1 MFKMKEELD
10 QLQSVLGSEMEA
22 LRSDVHHIPSRKFV
36 YALTGIAG
44 GEMAGRIAQQLVTLF
59 VQMIAQD
66 VLSDLWSLP
75 GSQNYEDES
84 DFDSVLEKW
93 TNIASV
99 VDSHRRFIAKVSM
112 LMSEMESLQRLED
125 RLLVV
130 NMPRNFDWNLRLHGN
145 KAPKHFKESLRWFLS
160 RCLDDMFISG
170 DSLCE
175 NDVQSSNKAVHNVS
189 SAVISLR
196 KIGVQSV
203 LRKEARLSVESH
215 IKNYLNDKTEESITE
230 AVVYDAI
237 CRIEAVYLKFMQSI
251 LADSPSGSD
260 DPDTEL
266 QEWYEGLMH
275 FVYTYIGDLRTASLF
290 DLVIDFPESLPALK
304 DLRVCLKHTGRH
316 RHLASTFGNAVRG
329 RLLHP
334 GAATGDII
342 QHYVSTIRALQHV
355 DPSGAVLH
363 AVSAPLREYL
373 RSRKDAI
380 RCIVTML
387 TESEDESGALASL
400 MDIDENSSDHPGYDV
415 NSDFWGSK
423 ADEQALHEILA
434 DQWEPGPLEVA
445 PLDITHL
452 EESPTGDV
460 ISMLVNI
467 YGTKELFVSEYRAML
482 ADRLLAKNDFEC
494 DRELRTLEL
503 LKVRFGESSL
513 HTAEVMLKDFSDSK
527 RINGNVRTVSNTSTP
542 LKNCRNLVPIDNL
555 SVLILSQLFW
565 PQIQTEDFVLPAEI
579 KVMLDTFAHKFH
591 ALKAP
596 RVLQWKPNLGLVD
609 LTLTIGEQSV
619 DFLVSP
625 LLATLL
631 IHFKQQPVWSLEA
644 LAEKISLPK
653 DVIKKKMVYWINQGV
668 VAEKYSKPGE
678 LKYIRNEEICRPVGF
693 TGDAVDGLADDLANT
708 SDTPDAM
715 SSFEPFVMGMLTNF
729 DSLSLDRIHNMLK
742 MFVTDPPYDKSIEDL
757 SAFMAKLSTEDKI
770 VLEGGLY
777 KKRNR

>member
-1 MFKMKEELD
+1 MKEELD

-22 LRSDVHHIPSRKFV
+22 LRSDVHHIPSHKFV

-203 LRKEARLSVESH
+203 LREEARLSVESH

-275 FVYTYIGDLRTASLF
+275 FVYTYIGDLRTTSLF

-678 LKYIRNEEICRPVGF
+678 LTYTRNEEICRPVGF

>member
-678 LKYIRNEEICRPVGF
+678 LTYIRNEEICRPVGF